1 MRTQD
6 RFREMIIITLGVLG
20 AGVILLAHENGS
32 TQKART
38 AIEQLHQHDVEAT
51 LSGKAD
57 DLAKLWDS
65 DAVRIGQGGT
75 VEIGKAVIY
84 ATDKREEA
92 SSLCYKPEIK
102 DLQIAGD
109 WAFEW
114 GYFSYK
120 QSANTKAGRGK
131 VLRVIKRQPDG
142 SWKFTRVMDFE
153 EKNDSAAPM
162 SHPCE

>member
-1 MRTQD
+1 MRIRD
-6 RFREMIIITLGVLG
+6 RFREIIIIIIIVGVLG

-57 DLAKLWDS
+57 DLAKLWDT
-65 DAVRIGQGGT
+65 DAVRIRLGGP

-84 ATDKREEA
+84 ATDKRQEA
-92 SSLCYKPEIK
+92 PSLCYKPEIK
-102 DLQIAGD
+102 DVQIAGD

-114 GYFSYK
+114 GYF
-120 QSANTKAGRGK
+120 
-131 VLRVIKRQPDG
+131 P
-142 SWKFTRVMDFE
+142 
-153 EKNDSAAPM
+153 
-162 SHPCE
+162 